1 MHRKRFLPDLSVR
14 ASNVQGLRGPHWPRS
29 LLQPGSTTRAWVR
42 KSSPNTIVLG
52 VRLRAGTRAVAMGRS
67 WGLRVSSLLFA
78 LRLTQELP
86 KVSATTPLAQK
97 RRIYVLPFFNLPCMY
112 DTQSTLRTTP
122 RKTHVI
128 TDAAVPTV
136 PTVLWNVGTVEISMS
151 LYRWLQTS
159 GACKGS

>member
-14 ASNVQGLRGPHWPRS
+14 ASNEQGLRGPHWPRS

-67 WGLRVSSLLFA
+67 WGLRVSSLLLA
-78 LRLTQELP
+78 LRLTLELP
-86 KVSATTPLAQK
+86 KASATTPLAQK

-112 DTQSTLRTTP
+112 DTQSTLRTITSKNSRYILSMVHGRDIDELKRCRRRNP
-122 RKTHVI
+122 RAQELEARARSPVI
-128 TDAAVPTV
+128 H
-136 PTVLWNVGTVEISMS
+136 L
-151 LYRWLQTS
+151 
-159 GACKGS
+159 

>member
-78 LRLTQELP
+78 LRLTLELP
-86 KVSATTPLAQK
+86 KASATTPLAQK
-97 RRIYVLPFFNLPCMY
+97 RRIYVLPFFNLPCM
-112 DTQSTLRTTP
+112 THSPHCTITSKNP
-122 RKTHVI
+122 RYI
-128 TDAAVPTV
+128 
-136 PTVLWNVGTVEISMS
+136 EISMS
-151 LYRWLQTS
+151 LYRWLQAS